1 MGRLAGVVILVAT
14 MVAWLAGCGGAGAVN
29 PPGDGNG
36 SEEPQVDSD
45 VTHTMVV
52 NGAFRYAETKEP
64 MSGVELILKF
74 GANPYKEPFGDALDV
89 TDEQG
94 AFLLMNSREAPAD
107 ELPYTKLA
115 VRFKPAYYVE
125 NPTEFEGFGDSL
137 FAQIP
142 FELADSASAWMT
154 VDVAFDE
161 TGEGVPCLKLLGNVL
176 TDGHF
181 TYDGEVTDTFE
192 YVFEFGTHGLPVA
205 TEQFPEDLWGEP
217 DKRVFDAEVTGE
229 VLVKASNNRITL
241 SGDAVLSMFG
251 IELWTGNVTCGVDLI
266 STQDHDL
273 SDEAAQIQEGMIVGI
288 VGMPHYVNGSPALR
302 AYRIQLDA
310 GHRAASADEP
320 SHCRKLTRPTI
331 CQQPW
336 N

>member
-1 MGRLAGVVILVAT
+1 V
-14 MVAWLAGCGGAGAVN
+14 AGCGGVGPVN

-36 SEEPQVDSD
+36 GQLPPDDSV
-45 VTHTMVV
+45 VTHAMMI
-52 NGAFRYAETKEP
+52 NGLFRYAESKEP

-74 GANPYKEPFGDALDV
+74 GAIPYTEPFGDALDV

-94 AFLLMNSREAPAD
+94 GFLLMNSKEAPPD
-107 ELPYTKLA
+107 EPPYTKLA

-125 NPTEFEGFGDSL
+125 NPTEFEDRGGYL

-154 VDVAFDE
+154 VDVALDE

-181 TYDGEVTDTFE
+181 TYEGEVTDTFE

-205 TEQFPEDLWGEP
+205 TEQFPENLWGEP
-217 DKRVFDAEVTGE
+217 DKKVFDAEVTGE
-229 VLVKASNNRITL
+229 VLVKAGNNRITL

-251 IELWTGNVTCGVDLI
+251 MALWTGNVTCGVDLI
-266 STQDHDL
+266 STQDYDL
-273 SDEAAQIQEGMIVGI
+273 SAEAEQIQEGMTVR
-288 VGMPHYVNGSPALR
+288 VTGMPFFSNGSTALR
-302 AYRIQLDA
+302 AYRTYCDVATGA
-310 GHRAASADEP
+310 GLRSPAVLAHP
-320 SHCRKLTRPTI
+320 
-331 CQQPW
+331 
-336 N
+336 